1 MIVNAEIVSVG
12 TELLLGQIVDT
23 NSAEIAQRLAELG
36 INVYFHSSVGDNP
49 VRLAMVLAT
58 ALTRSDIVIVTG
70 GLGPTEDDIT
80 KEALAGVTGR
90 PLELHPDALR
100 HVQSYFQRV
109 GREMTDN
116 NRRQAMIPRG
126 GKIIDNPRGTAP
138 GVYLTV
144 GGKHVF
150 CVPGV
155 PTEMRT
161 MLLEGVLP
169 MLATVRGNGEI
180 VSKTLKFYGIG
191 ESALETEVMDL
202 LRSENPTVAPYAG
215 LGEVKLRVT
224 ARAHSADEARRMIEP
239 VVDELFR
246 RVGKYHYGYDDD
258 TLESVVAGMLTERGM
273 TLATA
278 ESCTGGLVAHRMT
291 NIPGSSAYFNKG
303 WITYSNDA
311 KARELGVDPKLIE
324 EHGAVSEQVARA
336 MAVGALERASASVAV
351 ATTGV
356 AGPGGGTAAKP
367 VGLVWFAVATAGG
380 EVSAHSRQFQ
390 GRREDIKWR
399 SSSEAINFVRSV
411 L

>member
-1 MIVNAEIVSVG
+1 
-12 TELLLGQIVDT
+12 
-23 NSAEIAQRLAELG
+23 
-36 INVYFHSSVGDNP
+36 
-49 VRLAMVLAT
+49 
-58 ALTRSDIVIVTG
+58 
-70 GLGPTEDDIT
+70 
-80 KEALAGVTGR
+80 
-90 PLELHPDALR
+90 
-100 HVQSYFQRV
+100 
-109 GREMTDN
+109 
-116 NRRQAMIPRG
+116 
-126 GKIIDNPRGTAP
+126 
-138 GVYLTV
+138 
-144 GGKHVF
+144 
-150 CVPGV
+150 
-155 PTEMRT
+155 